1 MNLIERILPR
11 EANNNY
17 EGSRIAFY
25 GFVLVTVVMTFRS
38 LVHLLFEDAG
48 LNSIGNMV
56 IFEAGEPDP
65 NQALYLFGSL
75 WGLQQLL
82 MCVVQVV
89 VIIRYRSLT
98 SLMLLLLLLEW
109 VARPVL
115 IGGLLHPL
123 GEAYFESPAPGAV
136 GAWPSVIFLS
146 ALLLFS
152 LRRPAEREATAS

>member
-17 EGSRIAFY
+17 QGSRIAFY

-65 NQALYLFGSL
+65 NQALYLFGS
-75 WGLQQLL
+75 
-82 MCVVQVV
+82 
-89 VIIRYRSLT
+89 
-98 SLMLLLLLLEW
+98 
-109 VARPVL
+109 
-115 IGGLLHPL
+115 
-123 GEAYFESPAPGAV
+123 
-136 GAWPSVIFLS
+136 
-146 ALLLFS
+146 
-152 LRRPAEREATAS
+152 